1 MMGGSSVSLVN
12 KGCKHNVVSHNA
24 LINGYCKNQK
34 VDQAMRLY
42 RECLMKGLDQQLL
55 YTIFTQVALSRQ
67 VRFEILEAV
76 C

>member
-1 MMGGSSVSLVN
+1 MSMVN
-12 KGCKHNVVSHNA
+12 KGCKHNIVSHNA

-42 RECLMKGLDQQLL
+42 REMLDEGTRQQLL
-55 YTIFTQVALSRQ
+55 YTLFTRVALSRQ
-67 VRFEILEAV
+67 ARFEILEAV